1 MPELAYLAAVQ
12 RAPGGVAEH
21 RTAGEFRTH
30 VGWMAP
36 EVPERAVLRLPAAG
50 HRAAQPDQASLRRV
64 PPGALRRPL
73 AARPHGEPPGDVQD
87 GEWRALRV
95 SEQDLVRV
103 RRDSL
108 GWHVERDR
116 GGPWRPVGENAT
128 LRDRGPARSGHEPR

>member
-73 AARPHGEPPGDVQD
+73 AARPHGPPPRDVQD
-87 GEWRALRV
+87 AAARALRAA
-95 SEQDLVRV
+95 EQDLVRV
-103 RRDSL
+103 RPARLSL
-108 GWHVERDR
+108 HGARDR
-116 GGPWRPVGENAT
+116 
-128 LRDRGPARSGHEPR
+128 